1 MVANSDLQ
9 SPIDLQSSQQGN
21 LLRLTLVPTKIPFL
35 QSFQMYTSSDNKLQ
49 LQLGEVIILMTF
61 AVLVLVVN
69 IIPVVRANHHHIRKK
84 VKKAVRNISQLLFT
98 CKEKNEGTEDCFI
111 SSLD

>member
-1 MVANSDLQ
+1 MCTRTAKKEKRERERERRRC
-9 SPIDLQSSQQGN
+9 GG
-21 LLRLTLVPTKIPFL
+21 
-35 QSFQMYTSSDNKLQ
+35 TSRGAAL
-49 LQLGEVIILMTF
+49 